1 MRISTLITMYSL
13 ISFLSVCFPTA
24 EVYIDPWLS
33 LVEGLAFCSFFLL
46 LCDYVCPNIDQR
58 EAFFAMKKTSGVK
71 WFRV

>member
-1 MRISTLITMYSL
+1 MYSL

-58 EAFFAMKKTSGVK
+58 EVFFATKKTSGVK